1 VTINYPDKVLGGSLS
16 ANPDV
21 KYSDSFPLSAST
33 VEGYTTADLRVTLA
47 NILGKGL

>member
-1 VTINYPDKVLGGSLS
+1 MSS
-16 ANPDV
+16 
-21 KYSDSFPLSAST
+21 SDSFPLSASI